1 MDLNNPSLSDYI
13 EFSRT
18 VSDRGDMPE
27 IYSTLKAKFD
37 ATVLGATFKSFVFSF
52 LKGGTIFCEASIPDS
67 EEVFMSTNYLTL
79 PLETPTELPTCDN
92 KVVYSTNTNHCAVAT
107 LSTLSDGM
115 PRQSERLL
123 YSKKYEQPIS
133 SQPISSRDRY
143 LSTNSK
149 NAFQSRVNRFNHSV
163 TADEKHLQKPF
174 QDSKVKEKDFN
185 FSHSLFHLNES
196 GLLFKAAARTTTS
209 RPKKRSAAYISVITF
224 MAVMI
229 AILLIVVI
237 VVPVAVV
244 LYNIKLSSFHSKS
257 SKTTGNQHNA
267 IKQGE
272 LFDRINSRAEQSAE
286 RRKNRA
292 ALLQLNSLTSTESTF
307 HSKSSKTTGNPN
319 NEKIRQG
326 ELFERI
332 ISSAEQS
339 AQRSKNRAVVL
350 KINSLTSTES

>member
-1 MDLNNPSLSDYI
+1 M
-13 EFSRT
+13 R
-18 VSDRGDMPE
+18 
-27 IYSTLKAKFD
+27 
-37 ATVLGATFKSFVFSF
+37 
-52 LKGGTIFCEASIPDS
+52 GTIFCEESIPDS

-115 PRQSERLL
+115 PRQSERLLYSKKYAL

-196 GLLFKAAARTTTS
+196 GYFLKLQQGGSELDNCKI
-209 RPKKRSAAYISVITF
+209 YITCITD
-224 MAVMI
+224 
-229 AILLIVVI
+229 ILV
-237 VVPVAVV
+237 
-244 LYNIKLSSFHSKS
+244 
-257 SKTTGNQHNA
+257 
-267 IKQGE
+267 
-272 LFDRINSRAEQSAE
+272 
-286 RRKNRA
+286 
-292 ALLQLNSLTSTESTF
+292 
-307 HSKSSKTTGNPN
+307 
-319 NEKIRQG
+319 
-326 ELFERI
+326 
-332 ISSAEQS
+332 
-339 AQRSKNRAVVL
+339 
-350 KINSLTSTES
+350 